1 MWLRE
6 VCSCSCLPVLPDPA
20 WVLLS
25 KICILFSRS
34 LYSGIT
40 KLSQLNLMSDLIVTL
55 SRDEQPHF
63 DNPLR
68 NPLIYLEDLARSH
81 GSSAD
86 SDSSQRS
93 SGSGKK
99 EEKRETPGDTPA
111 LLSRPDNFNPF
122 TPRSK

>member
-1 MWLRE
+1 M
-6 VCSCSCLPVLPDPA
+6 
-20 WVLLS
+20 
-25 KICILFSRS
+25 
-34 LYSGIT
+34 
-40 KLSQLNLMSDLIVTL
+40 VTL
-55 SRDEQPHF
+55 SRDELPHF

-81 GSSAD
+81 GGSNVD

-93 SGSGKK
+93 SGRK
-99 EEKRETPGDTPA
+99 EEKRETGDTQPA